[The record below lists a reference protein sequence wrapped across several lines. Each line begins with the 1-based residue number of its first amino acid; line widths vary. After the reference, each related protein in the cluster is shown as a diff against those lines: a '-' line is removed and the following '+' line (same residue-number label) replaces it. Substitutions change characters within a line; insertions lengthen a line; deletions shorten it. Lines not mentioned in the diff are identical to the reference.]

1 MSILSINIKKRHMV
15 NNKIRVGV
23 IGLGYL
29 GKFHFE
35 KYRSNKS
42 VNLTSIVDIDKKNL
56 DLVNSKEVFRSTT
69 FKDIIGK
76 VDAVSIVTP
85 TITHFSIAKFF
96 LENKVHVLLEKPMTE
111 SVSEAKELNVIAK
124 KSRCIFQIGHLEQF
138 NPAIRKLKSQL
149 KAPEFIEVHRLCKFN
164 PRAIDVDV
172 VLDLMIHDID
182 IVLSL
187 IDKNIKKISVSG
199 KKVITNLIDIANV
212 RIEFEDNVVANLTA
226 SRIST
231 KNERKMR
238 IFLKNAYYSVDFINN
253 ELKRLVKNKNNS
265 FKTTRFG
272 FEKSDSLNEEIKN
285 FIKACYGK
293 EKPMTSGE
301 SGLKALIVAK
311 KITRGF
317 SRK

>member
-1 MSILSINIKKRHMV
+1 MTKS
-15 NNKIRVGV
+15 KIRVGV

-35 KYRSNKS
+35 KYSSNKS
-42 VNLTSIVDIDKKNL
+42 VKLTSIVDIDKKNL
-56 DLVNSKEVFRSTT
+56 DLVNSKEIYKSTSY
-69 FKDIIGK
+69 KDIIGK

-96 LENKVHVLLEKPMTE
+96 LDNKVHVLLEKPMTE
-111 SVSEAKELNVIAK
+111 SVTQAKKLNEIAK
-124 KSRCIFQIGHLEQF
+124 KTRRILQIGHLEQF
-138 NPAIRKLKSQL
+138 NPAIRKLKSL
-149 KAPEFIEVHRLCKFN
+149 LNEPEFIEVHRLCKFN

-182 IVLSL
+182 LVLSL
-187 IDKNIKKISVSG
+187 IDRNIKKISVSG

-212 RIEFEDNVVANLTA
+212 RIEFENNVVANLTA

-253 ELKRLVKNKNNS
+253 ELKRLIKDKNNS
-265 FKTTRFG
+265 FKTTSFQFR
-272 FEKSDSLNEEIKN
+272 KSDPLNEEIKN
-285 FIKACYGK
+285 FINTCYGR
-293 EKPMTSGE
+293 EKSMTSGE
-301 SGLKALIVAK
+301 CGLKALTVAK
-311 KITRGF
+311 NITRNL
-317 SRK
+317 SKK

>member
-1 MSILSINIKKRHMV
+1 MV
-15 NNKIRVGV
+15 NSKIRVGV

-35 KYRSNKS
+35 KYKSNKS
-42 VNLTSIVDIDKKNL
+42 VNLTSIADINKKNL
-56 DLVNSKEVFRSTT
+56 DLVDSNKVYRSTS
-69 FKDIIGK
+69 FEDIIEK

-85 TITHFSIAKFF
+85 TITHFPIAKFF

-111 SVSEAKELNVIAK
+111 SVSEARKLNAIAK
-124 KSRCIFQIGHLEQF
+124 KSRCILQIGHLEQF

-149 KAPEFIEVHRLCKFN
+149 KTPEFIEVHRLCKFN

-187 IDKNIKKISVSG
+187 INKDIKKISVSG

-253 ELKRLVKNKNNS
+253 ELKRLIKNKNSS
-265 FKTTRFG
+265 FKKTNFQFR
-272 FEKSDSLNEEIKN
+272 KSDSLNEEIKN
-285 FIKACYGK
+285 FINTCYGK
-293 EKPMTSGE
+293 EKSMTSGE
-301 SGLKALIVAK
+301 CGLKALIVAK
-311 KITRGF
+311 NITRKF

>member
-1 MSILSINIKKRHMV
+1 MTKS
-15 NNKIRVGV
+15 KIRVGV

-35 KYRSNKS
+35 KYSSNKS
-42 VNLTSIVDIDKKNL
+42 VKLTSIVDTDKKNL
-56 DLVNSKEVFRSTT
+56 DLVNSKEIYKSTSY
-69 FKDIIGK
+69 KDIIGK

-96 LENKVHVLLEKPMTE
+96 LDNKVHVLLEKPMTE
-111 SVSEAKELNVIAK
+111 SVTQAKKLNEIAK
-124 KSRCIFQIGHLEQF
+124 KTKRILQIGHLEQF
-138 NPAIRKLKSQL
+138 NPAIRKLKSL
-149 KAPEFIEVHRLCKFN
+149 LNEPEFIEVHRLCKFN

-187 IDKNIKKISVSG
+187 INKNIKKISVSG

-212 RIEFEDNVVANLTA
+212 RIEFENNVVANLTA

-253 ELKRLVKNKNNS
+253 ELKRLIKNKSNS
-265 FKTTRFG
+265 FKTTSFQFR
-272 FEKSDSLNEEIKN
+272 KSDPLNEEIKN
-285 FIKACYGK
+285 FINTCYGR
-293 EKPMTSGE
+293 EKSMTSGE
-301 SGLKALIVAK
+301 CGLQALTVAK
-311 KITRGF
+311 NITRNL
-317 SRK
+317 SKK

>member
-1 MSILSINIKKRHMV
+1 MV
-15 NNKIRVGV
+15 NSKIRVGV

-35 KYRSNKS
+35 KYKSNKS
-42 VNLTSIVDIDKKNL
+42 VNLTSIVDIDRKNL
-56 DLVNSKEVFRSTT
+56 DLVDSNKVYKTT
-69 FKDIIGK
+69 SFKDIIEK

-85 TITHFSIAKFF
+85 TVTHFPIAKFF
-96 LENKVHVLLEKPMTE
+96 LENKVHVLLEKPMTQ
-111 SVSEAKELNVIAK
+111 SVSEAKKLNMIAK
-124 KSRCIFQIGHLEQF
+124 KRRCILQIGHLEQF

-149 KAPEFIEVHRLCKFN
+149 KTPEFIEVHRLCKFN
-164 PRAIDVDV
+164 PRATDVDV

-253 ELKRLVKNKNNS
+253 ELKRLMKNKNDS
-265 FKTTRFG
+265 FKTTSFQ
-272 FEKSDSLNEEIKN
+272 FKKSDSLNEEIKN
-285 FIKACYGK
+285 FINTCYGR
-293 EKPMTSGE
+293 EKSMTSGE
-301 SGLKALIVAK
+301 CGLKALIVAK
-311 KITRGF
+311 NITRNLL
-317 SRK
+317 KK

>member
-1 MSILSINIKKRHMV
+1 MV
-15 NNKIRVGV
+15 NSKIRVGV

-35 KYRSNKS
+35 KYKSNKS
-42 VNLTSIVDIDKKNL
+42 VNLTSIVDIDRKNL
-56 DLVNSKEVFRSTT
+56 DLVDSNKVYKTT
-69 FKDIIGK
+69 SFKDIMEK

-85 TITHFSIAKFF
+85 TVTHFPIAKFF
-96 LENKVHVLLEKPMTE
+96 LENKVHVLLEKPMTQ
-111 SVSEAKELNVIAK
+111 SVSEAKKLNMIAK
-124 KSRCIFQIGHLEQF
+124 KRRCILQIGHLEQF

-149 KAPEFIEVHRLCKFN
+149 KTPEFIEVHRLCKFN

-187 IDKNIKKISVSG
+187 INKDIKKISVSG

-212 RIEFEDNVVANLTA
+212 RIEFKDNVVANLTA

-253 ELKRLVKNKNNS
+253 ELKRLVKNKNSS
-265 FKTTRFG
+265 FKTTNFQ
-272 FEKSDSLNEEIKN
+272 FKKSDSLNDEINN
-285 FIKACYGK
+285 FINTCYGK
-293 EKPMTSGE
+293 EKSMTSGE
-301 SGLKALIVAK
+301 CGLKALVVAK
-311 KITRGF
+311 NITRRLL
-317 SRK
+317 RK

>member
-1 MSILSINIKKRHMV
+1 MV
-15 NNKIRVGV
+15 NSKIRVGV

-35 KYRSNKS
+35 KYSSNKS
-42 VNLTSIVDIDKKNL
+42 INLTSIVDIDKKNL
-56 DLVNSKEVFRSTT
+56 DSVNLKNIYKNTS
-69 FKDIIGK
+69 FKNIIEK

-111 SVSEAKELNVIAK
+111 SVSEARKLISIARK
-124 KSRCIFQIGHLEQF
+124 NRCILQIGHLEQF
-138 NPAIRKLKSQL
+138 NPAIRKLRSQL
-149 KAPEFIEVHRLCKFN
+149 NAPEFIEVHRLCKFN
-164 PRAIDVDV
+164 PRATDVDV
-172 VLDLMIHDID
+172 VLDLMIHYID

-187 IDKNIKKISVSG
+187 IDKDIKKISVSG

-226 SRIST
+226 SRISM

-238 IFLKNAYYSVDFINN
+238 IFLKNEYYSVDFINN
-253 ELKRLVKNKNNS
+253 ELKKLVKNKNNS
-265 FKTTRFG
+265 FKTTNLQFK
-272 FEKSDSLNEEIKN
+272 KSDSLNEEIKN
-285 FIKACYGK
+285 FIKACYGR
-293 EKPMTSGE
+293 ERPMTSGE
-301 SGLKALIVAK
+301 CGLKALIVAK
-311 KITRGF
+311 KITSGF

>member
-1 MSILSINIKKRHMV
+1 MV
-15 NNKIRVGV
+15 NSKIRVGV

-35 KYRSNKS
+35 KYKSNKS
-42 VNLTSIVDIDKKNL
+42 VNLTSIVDIDRKNL
-56 DLVNSKEVFRSTT
+56 DLVDSNKVYKTT
-69 FKDIIGK
+69 SFKDILEK

-85 TITHFSIAKFF
+85 TVTHFPIAKFF
-96 LENKVHVLLEKPMTE
+96 LENKVHVLLEKPMTQ
-111 SVSEAKELNVIAK
+111 SVSEAKKLNMIAK
-124 KSRCIFQIGHLEQF
+124 KRRCILQIGHLEQF

-149 KAPEFIEVHRLCKFN
+149 KTPEFIEVHRLCKFN

-187 IDKNIKKISVSG
+187 IDKDIKKISVSG

-212 RIEFEDNVVANLTA
+212 RIEFENNVVANLTA

-253 ELKRLVKNKNNS
+253 ELKRLIKNKSNS
-265 FKTTRFG
+265 FKTTSFQFR
-272 FEKSDSLNEEIKN
+272 KSDPLNEEIKN
-285 FIKACYGK
+285 FINTCYGR
-293 EKPMTSGE
+293 EKSMTSGE
-301 SGLKALIVAK
+301 CGLQALTVAK
-311 KITRGF
+311 NITRNL
-317 SRK
+317 SKK

>member
-1 MSILSINIKKRHMV
+1 MV
-15 NNKIRVGV
+15 NSKIRVGV

-35 KYRSNKS
+35 KYSSNKS
-42 VNLTSIVDIDKKNL
+42 VKLTSIVDIDKKNL
-56 DLVNSKEVFRSTT
+56 DLVNSKEIYKSTSY
-69 FKDIIGK
+69 KDIIGK

-85 TITHFSIAKFF
+85 TVTHFSIAKFF
-96 LENKVHVLLEKPMTE
+96 LDNKVHVLLEKPMTE
-111 SVSEAKELNVIAK
+111 SVTQAKKLNEIAK
-124 KSRCIFQIGHLEQF
+124 KTRRILQIGHLEQF
-138 NPAIRKLKSQL
+138 NPAIRKLKSL
-149 KAPEFIEVHRLCKFN
+149 LNEPEFIEVHRLCKFN

-187 IDKNIKKISVSG
+187 IDRNIKKISVSG

-212 RIEFEDNVVANLTA
+212 RIEFENNVVANLTA

-253 ELKRLVKNKNNS
+253 ELKRLIKNKKNS
-265 FKTTRFG
+265 FKTTSFQFR
-272 FEKSDSLNEEIKN
+272 KSDPLNEEIKN
-285 FIKACYGK
+285 FINTCYGR
-293 EKPMTSGE
+293 EKSMTSGE
-301 SGLKALIVAK
+301 CGLKALTVAK
-311 KITRGF
+311 NITRNL
-317 SRK
+317 SKK

>member
-1 MSILSINIKKRHMV
+1 MV
-15 NNKIRVGV
+15 NSKIRVGV

-35 KYRSNKS
+35 KYKSNKS
-42 VNLTSIVDIDKKNL
+42 VNLTSIVDIDEKNL
-56 DLVNSKEVFRSTT
+56 NLVDSNKVYRSTS
-69 FKDIIGK
+69 FKDIIGR

-85 TITHFSIAKFF
+85 TITHFPIAKFF

-111 SVSEAKELNVIAK
+111 SVSEARKLNAIAK
-124 KSRCIFQIGHLEQF
+124 KSRCILQIGHLEQF
-138 NPAIRKLKSQL
+138 NPAISKLKSQL
-149 KAPEFIEVHRLCKFN
+149 KTPEFIEVHRLCKFN

-187 IDKNIKKISVSG
+187 IDKDIKKISVSG

-212 RIEFEDNVVANLTA
+212 RIEFKDNVVANLTA

-253 ELKRLVKNKNNS
+253 ELKRLIKNKNNS
-265 FKTTRFG
+265 FKTTNFQ
-272 FEKSDSLNEEIKN
+272 FKKSDSLNEEIKN
-285 FIKACYGK
+285 FINTCYGR
-293 EKPMTSGE
+293 EKSMTSGQC
-301 SGLKALIVAK
+301 GLKALIVAK
-311 KITRGF
+311 NITRRL

>member
-1 MSILSINIKKRHMV
+1 MV
-15 NNKIRVGV
+15 NSKIRVGV

-35 KYRSNKS
+35 KYKSNKS
-42 VNLTSIVDIDKKNL
+42 VNLTSIVDIDRKNL
-56 DLVNSKEVFRSTT
+56 DLVDSNKVYKTT
-69 FKDIIGK
+69 SFKDIIEK

-85 TITHFSIAKFF
+85 TVTHFPIAKFF
-96 LENKVHVLLEKPMTE
+96 LENKVHVLLEKPMTQ
-111 SVSEAKELNVIAK
+111 SVSEAKKLNMIAK
-124 KSRCIFQIGHLEQF
+124 KRRCILQIGHLEQF

-149 KAPEFIEVHRLCKFN
+149 KTPEFIEVHRLCKFN

-187 IDKNIKKISVSG
+187 INKDIKKISVSG

-212 RIEFEDNVVANLTA
+212 RMEFEDNVVANLTA

-253 ELKRLVKNKNNS
+253 ELKRLVKNKNSS
-265 FKTTRFG
+265 FKTTNFQ
-272 FEKSDSLNEEIKN
+272 FKNSDSLNDEINN
-285 FIKACYGK
+285 FINTCYGK
-293 EKPMTSGE
+293 EKSMTSGE
-301 SGLKALIVAK
+301 CGLKALVVAK
-311 KITRGF
+311 NITRRLL
-317 SRK
+317 RK

>member
-1 MSILSINIKKRHMV
+1 MV
-15 NNKIRVGV
+15 NSKIRVGV

-42 VNLTSIVDIDKKNL
+42 VNLTSIVDIDEKNL
-56 DLVNSKEVFRSTT
+56 YVVDSEKIYRSTSY
-69 FKDIIGK
+69 KDIIGK

-96 LENKVHVLLEKPMTE
+96 LKNKIHVLLEKPMTE
-111 SVSEAKELNVIAK
+111 SVSEARKLNAIAK
-124 KSRCIFQIGHLEQF
+124 KNKCILQIGHLEQF

-149 KAPEFIEVHRLCKFN
+149 ISPEFIEVHRLCKFN
-164 PRAIDVDV
+164 PRATDVDV
-172 VLDLMIHDID
+172 ILDLMIHDID

-187 IDKNIKKISVSG
+187 IDKDIKKISVSG

-238 IFLKNAYYSVDFINN
+238 IFLKNAYFSVNFIDN
-253 ELKRLVKNKNNS
+253 ELKRLIKNKKNS
-265 FKTTRFG
+265 FKTASFQ
-272 FEKSDSLNEEIKN
+272 FKKSDSLNEEIKN

-301 SGLKALIVAK
+301 CGLKALIVAK

-317 SRK
+317 IRK

>member
-1 MSILSINIKKRHMV
+1 MV

-35 KYRSNKS
+35 KYRSNKT
-42 VNLTSIVDIDKKNL
+42 VNLTSIVDIDQKNL
-56 DLVNSKEVFRSTT
+56 HLVDSDKVYKSTSC
-69 FKDIIGK
+69 KDIIGK

-85 TITHFSIAKFF
+85 TITHFSIAEFF
-96 LENKVHVLLEKPMTE
+96 LKNKVHVLLEKPMTE
-111 SVSEAKELNVIAK
+111 SVSEARKLIAIAK
-124 KSRCIFQIGHLEQF
+124 KSKCILQIGHLEQF

-172 VLDLMIHDID
+172 ILDLMIHDID

-199 KKVITNLIDIANV
+199 KKIITNLVDIANV

-253 ELKRLVKNKNNS
+253 ELKRLIKNKNNS
-265 FKTTRFG
+265 FKTTNFRFK
-272 FEKSDSLNEEIKN
+272 KSDSLNDEIKN
-285 FIKACYGK
+285 FINTCYGR
-293 EKPMTSGE
+293 EKSMTSGE
-301 SGLKALIVAK
+301 CGLKALIIAK
-311 KITRGF
+311 KITKSL
-317 SRK
+317 SRR

>member
-1 MSILSINIKKRHMV
+1 MV
-15 NNKIRVGV
+15 NSKIRVGV

-35 KYRSNKS
+35 KYKSNKS
-42 VNLTSIVDIDKKNL
+42 INLTSVVDIDKKNL
-56 DLVNSKEVFRSTT
+56 DLANSKEVYKSTS

-85 TITHFSIAKFF
+85 TITHFKIAKFF

-111 SVSEAKELNVIAK
+111 SVGEARKLNTIAK
-124 KSRCIFQIGHLEQF
+124 KNRCILQIGHLEQF

-149 KAPEFIEVHRLCKFN
+149 NAPEFIEVHRLCKFN
-164 PRAIDVDV
+164 PRATDVDV

-187 IDKNIKKISVSG
+187 IDKTIKKISVSG

-238 IFLKNAYYSVDFINN
+238 VFLKNSYYSVDFINN
-253 ELKRLVKNKNNS
+253 QLKRLIKNKNNS
-265 FKTTRFG
+265 FKTTSFQ
-272 FEKSDSLNEEIKN
+272 FKNSDSLNEEIKN

-293 EKPMTSGE
+293 EKSMTSGE
-301 SGLKALIVAK
+301 CGLKALIVAK

-317 SRK
+317 LKK

>member
-1 MSILSINIKKRHMV
+1 MTKS
-15 NNKIRVGV
+15 KIRVGV

-35 KYRSNKS
+35 KYSSNKS
-42 VNLTSIVDIDKKNL
+42 VKLTSIVDIDKKNL
-56 DLVNSKEVFRSTT
+56 DLVNSKEIYKSTSY
-69 FKDIIGK
+69 KDIIGK

-96 LENKVHVLLEKPMTE
+96 LDNKVHVLLEKPMTE
-111 SVSEAKELNVIAK
+111 SVTQAKKLNEIAK
-124 KSRCIFQIGHLEQF
+124 KTKRILQIGHLEQF
-138 NPAIRKLKSQL
+138 NPAIRKLKSL
-149 KAPEFIEVHRLCKFN
+149 LNEPEFIEVHRLCKFN

-187 IDKNIKKISVSG
+187 IDRNIKKISVSG

-212 RIEFEDNVVANLTA
+212 RIEFENNVVANLTA

-253 ELKRLVKNKNNS
+253 ELKRLIKDKNNS
-265 FKTTRFG
+265 FKTTSFQFR
-272 FEKSDSLNEEIKN
+272 KSDPLNEEIKN
-285 FIKACYGK
+285 FINTCYGR
-293 EKPMTSGE
+293 EKSMTSGE
-301 SGLKALIVAK
+301 CGLKALTVAK
-311 KITRGF
+311 NITRNL
-317 SRK
+317 SKK

>member
-1 MSILSINIKKRHMV
+1 MV
-15 NNKIRVGV
+15 NSKIRAGV

-35 KYRSNKS
+35 KYKSNKS
-42 VNLTSIVDIDKKNL
+42 VNLTSIVDIDEKNL
-56 DLVNSKEVFRSTT
+56 NLVDSNKVYRSTS

-85 TITHFSIAKFF
+85 TITHFPIAKFF

-111 SVSEAKELNVIAK
+111 SVSEARKLNAIAK
-124 KSRCIFQIGHLEQF
+124 KSRCILQIGHLEQF
-138 NPAIRKLKSQL
+138 NPAISKLKSQL
-149 KAPEFIEVHRLCKFN
+149 KTPEFIEVHRLCKFN

-187 IDKNIKKISVSG
+187 IDKDIKKISVSG

-212 RIEFEDNVVANLTA
+212 RIEFKDNVVANLTA

-253 ELKRLVKNKNNS
+253 ELKRLIKNKNNS
-265 FKTTRFG
+265 FKTTNFQ
-272 FEKSDSLNEEIKN
+272 FKKSDSLNEEIKN
-285 FIKACYGK
+285 FINTCYGK
-293 EKPMTSGE
+293 EKSMTSGQ
-301 SGLKALIVAK
+301 SGLEALIVAK
-311 KITRGF
+311 NITKRLL
-317 SRK
+317 RK

>member
-1 MSILSINIKKRHMV
+1 MTKS
-15 NNKIRVGV
+15 KIRVGV

-35 KYRSNKS
+35 KYSSNKS
-42 VNLTSIVDIDKKNL
+42 VKLTSIVDTDKKNL
-56 DLVNSKEVFRSTT
+56 DLVNSKEIYKSTSY
-69 FKDIIGK
+69 KDIIGK

-96 LENKVHVLLEKPMTE
+96 LDNKVHVLLEKPMTE
-111 SVSEAKELNVIAK
+111 SVTQAKKLNEIAK
-124 KSRCIFQIGHLEQF
+124 KTKRILQIGHLEQF
-138 NPAIRKLKSQL
+138 NPAIRKLKSL
-149 KAPEFIEVHRLCKFN
+149 LNEPEFIEVHRLCKFN

-187 IDKNIKKISVSG
+187 INKNIKKISVSG

-212 RIEFEDNVVANLTA
+212 RIEFENNVVANLTA

-253 ELKRLVKNKNNS
+253 ELKRLIKNKNNS
-265 FKTTRFG
+265 FKTTSFQFR
-272 FEKSDSLNEEIKN
+272 KSDPLNEEIKN
-285 FIKACYGK
+285 FINTCYGR
-293 EKPMTSGE
+293 EKSMTSGE
-301 SGLKALIVAK
+301 CGLQALTVAK
-311 KITRGF
+311 NITRNL
-317 SRK
+317 SKK

>member
-1 MSILSINIKKRHMV
+1 MTKS
-15 NNKIRVGV
+15 KIRVGV

-35 KYRSNKS
+35 KYSSNKS
-42 VNLTSIVDIDKKNL
+42 VKLTSIVDIDKKNL
-56 DLVNSKEVFRSTT
+56 DLVNSKEIYKSTSY
-69 FKDIIGK
+69 KDIIGK

-96 LENKVHVLLEKPMTE
+96 LDNKVHVLLEKPMTE
-111 SVSEAKELNVIAK
+111 SVTQAKKLNEIAK
-124 KSRCIFQIGHLEQF
+124 KTKRILQIGHLEQF
-138 NPAIRKLKSQL
+138 NPAIRKLKSL
-149 KAPEFIEVHRLCKFN
+149 LNEPEFIEVHRLCKFN

-187 IDKNIKKISVSG
+187 INKNIKKISVSG

-212 RIEFEDNVVANLTA
+212 RIEFENNVVANLTA

-253 ELKRLVKNKNNS
+253 ELKRLIKNKSNS
-265 FKTTRFG
+265 FKTTSFQFR
-272 FEKSDSLNEEIKN
+272 KSDPLNEEIKN
-285 FIKACYGK
+285 FINTCYGR
-293 EKPMTSGE
+293 EKSMTSGE
-301 SGLKALIVAK
+301 CGLQALTVAK
-311 KITRGF
+311 NITRNL
-317 SRK
+317 SKK

>member
-1 MSILSINIKKRHMV
+1 MV
-15 NNKIRVGV
+15 NSKIRVGV

-35 KYRSNKS
+35 KYSSNKS
-42 VNLTSIVDIDKKNL
+42 VKLTSIVDIDKKNL
-56 DLVNSKEVFRSTT
+56 DLVNSKEIYKSTSY
-69 FKDIIGK
+69 KDIIGK

-96 LENKVHVLLEKPMTE
+96 LDNKVHVLLEKPMTE
-111 SVSEAKELNVIAK
+111 SVTQAKKLNEIAK
-124 KSRCIFQIGHLEQF
+124 KTKRILQIGHLEQF
-138 NPAIRKLKSQL
+138 NPAIRKLKSL
-149 KAPEFIEVHRLCKFN
+149 LNEPEFIEVHRLCKFN

-187 IDKNIKKISVSG
+187 INKNIKKISVSG

-212 RIEFEDNVVANLTA
+212 RIEFENNVVANLTA

-253 ELKRLVKNKNNS
+253 ELKRLIKNKSNS
-265 FKTTRFG
+265 FKTTSFQFR
-272 FEKSDSLNEEIKN
+272 KSDPLNEEIKN
-285 FIKACYGK
+285 FINTCYGR
-293 EKPMTSGE
+293 EKSMTSGE
-301 SGLKALIVAK
+301 CGLQALTVAK
-311 KITRGF
+311 NITRNL
-317 SRK
+317 SKK